1 MCYIQ
6 YKTSSLMTDAGY
18 QHDENG
24 QAWGI
29 SCNKERRMNL
39 INKLGCLMK
48 CET

>member
-1 MCYIQ
+1 
-6 YKTSSLMTDAGY
+6 MTDAGY